1 MSKEELKK
9 ETLGCIIRKNYQR
22 TNEHDIPY
30 CTLYYITNQRE
41 QYECPYRMER
51 KTQAVVPK
59 GAFPILQDYYVC
71 EANEYA
77 LKERRDMYI
86 FLKDIE
92 ESWEN
97 L

>member
-1 MSKEELKK
+1 
-9 ETLGCIIRKNYQR
+9 
-22 TNEHDIPY
+22 
-30 CTLYYITNQRE
+30 
-41 QYECPYRMER
+41 MER

-59 GAFPILQDYYVC
+59 GAFPILLDYYVC
-71 EANEYA
+71 EANEHD